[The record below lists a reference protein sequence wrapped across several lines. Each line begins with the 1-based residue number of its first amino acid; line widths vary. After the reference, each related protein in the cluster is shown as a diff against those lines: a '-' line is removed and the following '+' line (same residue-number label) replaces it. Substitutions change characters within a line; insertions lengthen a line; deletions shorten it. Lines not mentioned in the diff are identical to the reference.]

1 MLFRYMSFSL
11 AVVWCVYATAVQWTD
26 IKTGGLFASKVGRD
40 FAPLFSVPSEQL
52 NIVVGVLA

>member
-1 MLFRYMSFSL
+1 MLFRCMSFSL

-40 FAPLFSVPSEQL
+40 FAPLFSVPFEQL

>member
-40 FAPLFSVPSEQL
+40 FAPLFSVPFEQL

>member
-11 AVVWCVYATAVQWTD
+11 AVVWCVYTTAVQWTD

-40 FAPLFSVPSEQL
+40 FAPLFSVPFEQL

>member
-26 IKTGGLFASKVGRD
+26 IKTGGLFAPKVGRD
-40 FAPLFSVPSEQL
+40 FAPLFSVPFEQL

>member
-26 IKTGGLFASKVGRD
+26 IKTGGLFASKVGWD
-40 FAPLFSVPSEQL
+40 FAPLFSVPFEQL

>member
-11 AVVWCVYATAVQWTD
+11 AVAWCVYATAVQWTD

-40 FAPLFSVPSEQL
+40 FAPLFSVPFEQL